1 MHFALLSSGLVCGFL
16 VWTQNGN
23 SSAMAPP
30 VAPSAKKTQ
39 QSTLNAFFGGGAAPK
54 TAAKGATQTS
64 LDAFL
69 GTSGK
74 GKPTKR
80 KSPSSVA
87 ASPAASPAAVQTKK
101 KKKRL
106 VIEDSSDEEEHQLQ
120 DEDEAVTKHA
130 GTATTANETP
140 AGLDPS
146 TPSPSKGENDEQHG
160 EVDKEE
166 GPPSESGLA
175 TKLDSKSDANKTKNG
190 KKPKDESSPKKKSA
204 SSPAKWAKQ
213 SGDKHKPSALLES
226 APKGQ
231 FKSDKELLKEAT
243 WEDVLP
249 FEVLCQAFADIEAI
263 TSRLAIQEILTT
275 LFRKIF
281 LKTPNSMTDVLYL
294 ASNSVAAAYECVE
307 LGIGDAIL
315 LKAVAAATG
324 TAVPMI
330 KQKYETAGDLGSVAA
345 ACKGK
350 QKTLGGFFGATAK
363 VPLTV
368 KEVLK
373 VFREIAETKGN
384 QAQKGKIEKIQ
395 KLVVRATTVE
405 TKYII
410 RGLQGKLRIG
420 LAQSTVLISLAHALA
435 LTTPPTVDMD
445 DIPASEGNMT

>member
-1 MHFALLSSGLVCGFL
+1 
-16 VWTQNGN
+16 
-23 SSAMAPP
+23 MAPL
-30 VAPSAKKTQ
+30 VVPSAKKTQ

-54 TAAKGATQTS
+54 VAAGTRKGATQTS

-74 GKPTKR
+74 GEPTKR

-87 ASPAASPAAVQTKK
+87 AASAASPAAVPTKK

-106 VIEDSSDEEEHQLQ
+106 VIEDSSDEEEEHQLQ
-120 DEDEAVTKHA
+120 DEEAVTNHA
-130 GTATTANETP
+130 VTATTANESTVP
-140 AGLDPS
+140 AGQDPS
-146 TPSPSKGENDEQHG
+146 TPSPSKVENDDQHDEAG
-160 EVDKEE
+160 EEE
-166 GPPSESGLA
+166 GTPLESGLA
-175 TKLDSKSDANKTKNG
+175 TKLNTKSDTSKTKNG
-190 KKPKDESSPKKKSA
+190 KKPKDEGSPKKSAA
-204 SSPAKWAKQ
+204 SSPAKWTKQ
-213 SGDKHKPSALLES
+213 SGNKHKPSALLKS

-231 FKSDKELLKEAT
+231 FKSDAELLKEAT

-368 KEVLK
+368 TEVLK

-445 DIPASEGNMT
+445 DIPASEGNVT